1 MPPCSGQ
8 LQRQSW
14 PSRLAQPSALAMSAA
29 LMGPAVSA
37 DRDSER
43 HPCGGAGRAFWNSAG
58 KVFALLG
65 LLLPS
70 FRIGLVL
77 SLVFSVYL
85 GWLVVTPPCR
95 FGLNVRTLG
104 EGVEPGRAVW
114 REHER
119 FATGFHYP
127 ETAAADLSIP
137 CSDTDANEPA
147 KLSEVVGELVGRKWI
162 ACRARHGYL
171 AMSNHS
177 PGTVDWA
184 APQGPKAV
192 YATPYRPSSSAS
204 GRDRATPNIGEIA
217 AS

>member
-1 MPPCSGQ
+1 MAASHTRRANSTLRRPSSPRPIGRLGLDSTRPRPSISPRRRSSARISRGSHPQPQHLTNSPFRPSRRVRLLPPCSGQ

-104 EGVEPGRAVW
+104 EG
-114 REHER
+114 
-119 FATGFHYP
+119 
-127 ETAAADLSIP
+127 
-137 CSDTDANEPA
+137 
-147 KLSEVVGELVGRKWI
+147 
-162 ACRARHGYL
+162 
-171 AMSNHS
+171 
-177 PGTVDWA
+177 
-184 APQGPKAV
+184 
-192 YATPYRPSSSAS
+192 
-204 GRDRATPNIGEIA
+204 
-217 AS
+217 